1 MDAFKT
7 ETGQPGPR
15 FLLGKL
21 LLLPRPLAWQ
31 FELNKGAQEL
41 PDPLTRLGAD
51 AFDFGEVAV
60 EFTAFKIGYDF
71 GVFHDYL
78 N

>member
-1 MDAFKT
+1 
-7 ETGQPGPR
+7 
-15 FLLGKL
+15 L

-31 FELNKGAQEL
+31 VEGDKGAQEL
-41 PDPLTRLGAD
+41 SDPLTRLGAD

-60 EFTAFKIGYDF
+60 EFAAFKIWYDF
-71 GVFHDYL
+71 GIFHDYL